1 MQLIDLLNSL
11 DKVSQRGD
19 QYTACCPAHDDKNP
33 SLAVTVKDNKILL
46 KCWSGCTTQDI
57 TGALGLKVSD
67 LFTES
72 TLSPSQRQRYA
83 KKKSKHQIRQL
94 LSFELHMLYQIL
106 TGRITSHELAND
118 SKFINARPDFAPMP
132 EGEWERERLAVK
144 RIRESLNELY

>member
-83 KKKSKHQIRQL
+83 KEK
-94 LSFELHMLYQIL
+94 E
-106 TGRITSHELAND
+106 
-118 SKFINARPDFAPMP
+118 
-132 EGEWERERLAVK
+132 
-144 RIRESLNELY
+144 